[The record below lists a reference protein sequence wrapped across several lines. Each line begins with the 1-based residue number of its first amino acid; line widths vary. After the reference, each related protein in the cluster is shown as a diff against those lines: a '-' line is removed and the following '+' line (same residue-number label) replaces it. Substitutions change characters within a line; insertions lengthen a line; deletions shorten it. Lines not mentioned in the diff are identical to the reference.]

1 MKNNILQT
9 IIIIF
14 FLSTNFL
21 TANDDLEFESKS
33 LEIINSSNEI
43 HAKDG
48 VEVTDNRG
56 LKMFGETGIY
66 KKNEEILELKNNVS
80 VIDENKNIEL
90 NTEKIFFNKKLNLIL
105 SEKKTII
112 FFNDLYIIEGDNI
125 SFDRNNSIISSNNK
139 ARITDNFDNE
149 LNLNGFK
156 LNLID
161 KLLRSKKIDFLDK
174 DKNKYNSNLA
184 MINLSDESIAS
195 KDVEIY
201 FANGELG
208 QNARLKGLSFKS
220 ENNISEISN
229 AIFTTC
235 KIKED
240 NCPPWSFKAKKI
252 SHDKK
257 DKTINYHY
265 SWLNLYDKP
274 VFYFPRFFHPDPTVE
289 RQSGFLIPS
298 INSSST
304 NGSSIKIPYFQ
315 VVDINKDFT
324 ISPQIFFN
332 NDFLLQNE
340 YRQEEKNTS
349 HISDFSIKKLEKS
362 SKSHFFTNTKKTIY
376 NNFELSELEIN
387 LEKTSNDT
395 YLKSDKLKI
404 NTKQNYNQSLLNSY
418 VKFNATSEDYKI
430 FSELSIYED
439 LTKNKN
445 SDKYQYVYPNFTLS
459 KLIKTPFD
467 EKGKLNFETSGS
479 NRKKET
485 NINETHLINDF
496 EYSSNSFFSK
506 YGFISNFDVHFKNTI
521 KKGNNSKD
529 YSEETESQNY
539 SSFLFHSSL
548 PMNKNHSNYTSNLN
562 PKILFSFN
570 PDKSENLTNLDR
582 KINTTNI
589 FSKNRLSLNDSI
601 EGGQS
606 ITLGFDYDLLD
617 KMSNKISGF
626 SLGQI
631 YRDTNDKRLPIKTK
645 MQNKTSDI
653 VGKFY
658 FNPSE
663 AFNINYDFSAD
674 NNLDTINSSKIETDF
689 KVNNFVTSFEF
700 LEENNEIG
708 TESYFQSNIKYNFN
722 NSGSILYNTRRNRK
736 TNLTEYYNLI
746 YEYKNDC
753 LVAAIEYN
761 KDYYQDRDL
770 KPNEQIFFKL
780 TITPFASVNTPSL
793 K

>member
-112 FFNDLYIIEGDNI
+112 FFNDLYIIEGNDI

-257 DKTINYHY
+257 NKTINYHN

-529 YSEETESQNY
+529 YSEETETQNY
-539 SSFLFHSSL
+539 SSFLFNSSL

>member
-43 HAKDG
+43 YAKDG
-48 VEVTDNRG
+48 VEVTDNHG

-90 NTEKIFFNKKLNLIL
+90 NTEKILFNKKLNLIL

-112 FFNDLYIIEGDNI
+112 FFNDLYIIEGDDI
-125 SFDRNNSIISSNNK
+125 SFDRNNSIISSNKK

-149 LNLNGFK
+149 LNLKGFK

-257 DKTINYHY
+257 NKTINYHN

-304 NGSSIKIPYFQ
+304 NGSSIEIPYFQ

-521 KKGNNSKD
+521 TKGNNSKD
-529 YSEETESQNY
+529 YSEETETKNY
-539 SSFLFHSSL
+539 SSFLFNSSL

-589 FSKNRLSLNDSI
+589 FSKNRLGLNDSI

-645 MQNKTSDI
+645 MQNKSSDI

-663 AFNINYDFSAD
+663 AFNIGYDFSAD

-708 TESYFQSNIKYNFN
+708 SESYFQSNIKYNFN
-722 NSGSILYNTRRNRK
+722 NSGSIIYNTRRNRK

>member
-1 MKNNILQT
+1 MKNNIFQN
-9 IIIIF
+9 IILIF
-14 FLSTNFL
+14 FLSSGFL
-21 TANDDLEFESKS
+21 SADDDLEFKSKS
-33 LEIINSSNEI
+33 LEILKNNNEI
-43 HAKDG
+43 HAKNG
-48 VEVTDNRG
+48 VEVTNNRG
-56 LKMFGETGIY
+56 LDIFGETGIY
-66 KKNEEILELKNNVS
+66 KKKEETLELNKDVSLIDKNKK
-80 VIDENKNIEL
+80 IKL
-90 NTEKIFFNKKLNLIL
+90 NTEKLLFKKKLNLIL
-105 SEKKTII
+105 SEGRTII
-112 FFNDLYIIEGDNI
+112 FFDDEYKIEGKDIN
-125 SFDRNNSIISSNNK
+125 FDRNNSIISSEKK

-149 LNLNGFK
+149 FNLRGFK
-156 LNLID
+156 LSLID
-161 KLLRSKKIDFLDK
+161 KLLRSKKIDFSDK
-174 DKNKYNSNLA
+174 DKNKYSSNSSIIDLN
-184 MINLSDESIAS
+184 DEKILS
-195 KDVEIY
+195 KDVEMY
-201 FANGELG
+201 FADGELG

-220 ENNISEISN
+220 EENISEITS

-235 KIKED
+235 RIERDK
-240 NCPPWSFKAKKI
+240 CPPWSFKAKKI
-252 SHDKK
+252 IHDKK
-257 DKTINYHY
+257 DRTINYHN

-274 VFYFPRFFHPDPTVE
+274 VFYFPKFFHPDPTVK

-304 NGSSIKIPYFQ
+304 NGSSIKIPYFK
-315 VVDINKDFT
+315 VVDIDKDFT

-349 HISDFSIKKLEKS
+349 HISDFSIKKLDKS
-362 SKSHFFTNTKKTIY
+362 SKSHFFSNTKKTLY
-376 NNFELSELEIN
+376 NNFELSELEVN

-404 NTKQNYNQSLLNSY
+404 NTNQNYNQSLLNSY

-445 SDKYQYVYPNFTLS
+445 SDKYQFVYPNFTLS

-467 EKGKLNFETSGS
+467 KNGKLNFETSGS

-485 NINETHLINDF
+485 NVNETHLINDF
-496 EYSSNSFFSK
+496 EYSSNLFFSK
-506 YGFISNFDVHFKNTI
+506 LGFVSNFDVLFKNTI

-529 YSEETESQNY
+529 YSQETETQNY
-539 SSFLFHSSL
+539 SAFLVNSSL
-548 PMNKNHSNYTSNLN
+548 PLKKKHSKYSSNLN

-570 PDKSENLTNLDR
+570 PDKSENLSDLDR

-589 FSKNRLSLNDSI
+589 FSNNRLGLNDSI

-606 ITLGFDYDLLD
+606 VTLGFDYDLLD
-617 KMSNKISGF
+617 KTSNKISGI

-645 MQNKTSDI
+645 MQNKSSDI

-658 FNPSE
+658 LNPSE
-663 AFNINYDFSAD
+663 KFNLNYDFSAD
-674 NNLDTINSSKIETDF
+674 NNLDTINSSKIETNLT
-689 KVNNFVTSFEF
+689 VNNFVTSFEF

-722 NSGSILYNTRRNRK
+722 NSSSILYNTRRNRK

-761 KDYYQDRDL
+761 KDYYQDKDL

>member
-33 LEIINSSNEI
+33 LEIINSNNEI

-48 VEVTDNRG
+48 VEVTDNLG
-56 LKMFGETGIY
+56 LKMLGETGIY

-90 NTEKIFFNKKLNLIL
+90 NTEKLLFNKKLNLIL

-112 FFNDLYIIEGDNI
+112 FFNDLYTIEGDDI
-125 SFDRNNSIISSNNK
+125 SFDRNNSIISSKNK

-149 LNLNGFK
+149 LSLKGFK

-184 MINLSDESIAS
+184 IINLSDESIAS

-201 FANGELG
+201 FADGELG
-208 QNARLKGLSFKS
+208 QNARLKGSSFKS
-220 ENNISEISN
+220 ENDISEITN

-257 DKTINYHY
+257 NKTINYHN

-274 VFYFPRFFHPDPTVE
+274 VFYFPRFFHPDPTVK

-298 INSSST
+298 INSSSA
-304 NGSSIKIPYFQ
+304 NGNSIKIPYFQ
-315 VVDINKDFT
+315 VVDTNKDFT

-362 SKSHFFTNTKKTIY
+362 SKTHFFSNTKKTIN
-376 NNFELSELEIN
+376 NNFELSEIEIN

-439 LTKNKN
+439 LTKSKN

-529 YSEETESQNY
+529 YSDETETQNY
-539 SSFLFHSSL
+539 SSFLFNSSL
-548 PMNKNHSNYTSNLN
+548 PMNKKHLNYTSNLN

-589 FSKNRLSLNDSI
+589 FSKNRLGLNDSI

-606 ITLGFDYDLLD
+606 ITLGFDYDLFD

-631 YRDTNDKRLPIKTK
+631 YRDKNDTRLPIKTK
-645 MQNKTSDI
+645 MQNKSSDI

-658 FNPSE
+658 FNPSK

-722 NSGSILYNTRRNRK
+722 NSNSILYNTRRNRK

-770 KPNEQIFFKL
+770 KPNEQICFVVSFR
-780 TITPFASVNTPSL
+780 
-793 K
+793 